1 MLAPVGGN
9 ISTLISPLL
18 LQHPGTVLQIRAPSG
33 VFIAAFATAIS
44 AVGGTAGTIVFD
56 QGFALAAAGTSFCL
70 SNDHGQVDV
79 VAAGQY
85 SWGKTVTDFVVTV
98 TMSSTEHC

>member
-9 ISTLISPLL
+9 ISALISALL
-18 LQHPGTVLQIRAPSG
+18 LQHPGTVLQIRALSG
-33 VFIAAFATAIS
+33 IFIAEFTTAIS
-44 AVGGTAGTIVFD
+44 AVGGTAGTIVFY

-70 SNDHGQVDV
+70 WNNHGQVDV
-79 VAAGQY
+79 VAARRY
-85 SWGKTVTDFVVTV
+85 SWGKTITDFVVTV

>member
-9 ISTLISPLL
+9 IGALL
-18 LQHPGTVLQIRAPSG
+18 LKQPGTMLQIRVPSG

-44 AVGGTAGTIVFD
+44 AVGGAAGTIVFY
-56 QGFALAAAGTSFCL
+56 QGFALAAAGTSFVFRTITAKLTL
-70 SNDHGQVDV
+70 SLPDNTPG
-79 VAAGQY
+79 
-85 SWGKTVTDFVVTV
+85 GKPQSIFVVTV